1 MGIAVVFLIFKNC
14 TFLAK
19 VTYNQIILIGTYG
32 TVYCALDKNTNE
44 LVALK
49 KVKIHDFEGGFPI
62 TSLRE
67 IRVYF
72 LFFNNEGSLINER
85 TP

>member
-1 MGIAVVFLIFKNC
+1 MAIVVVFLIFKNC
-14 TFLAK
+14 IFLAK
-19 VTYNQIILIGTYG
+19 VSLFLNNFKIGTYG

-67 IRVYF
+67 IRVKIN
-72 LFFNNEGSLINER
+72 FF
-85 TP
+85 